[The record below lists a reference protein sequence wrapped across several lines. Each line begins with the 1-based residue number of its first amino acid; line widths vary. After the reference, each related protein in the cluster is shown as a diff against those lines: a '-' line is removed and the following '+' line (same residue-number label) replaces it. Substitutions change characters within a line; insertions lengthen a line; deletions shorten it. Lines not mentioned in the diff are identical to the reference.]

1 MKNQIKTIALFAA
14 FAAGFCFPQ
23 ASALSG
29 LTRYLIALMMFFSLL
44 NVRSV
49 RRPLRREHWLIFIC
63 NLLLGILPWAVFR
76 FAGMPIT
83 AEAAFFTGIT
93 PTATAAS
100 AVTIMLGG
108 RAEFVL
114 SSFLLTNLGMAALLP
129 WLIPLAVG
137 AETSGLFLHVIGSL
151 LFVMGI
157 PFAGVTLFRKFVK
170 NQEPFIRAS
179 VKCAFYIWVAAIF
192 LIIAKAADFL
202 YSGSRSARE
211 VCLIAAV
218 SLVLC
223 LLGFITGRII
233 GGKRLF
239 LESSQSLGQKNTTLT
254 IYLALTYA
262 SPAAALGPAFYVIWH
277 NSWNAYQLWKRTGH
291 LNRIRER
298 RLNKN
303 V

>member
-1 MKNQIKTIALFAA
+1 M
-14 FAAGFCFPQ
+14 
-23 ASALSG
+23 
-29 LTRYLIALMMFFSLL
+29 
-44 NVRSV
+44 
-49 RRPLRREHWLIFIC
+49 
-63 NLLLGILPWAVFR
+63 
-76 FAGMPIT
+76 
-83 AEAAFFTGIT
+83 
-93 PTATAAS
+93 
-100 AVTIMLGG
+100 
-108 RAEFVL
+108 
-114 SSFLLTNLGMAALLP
+114 
-129 WLIPLAVG
+129 
-137 AETSGLFLHVIGSL
+137 
-151 LFVMGI
+151 
-157 PFAGVTLFRKFVK
+157 
-170 NQEPFIRAS
+170 
-179 VKCAFYIWVAAIF
+179 
-192 LIIAKAADFL
+192 
-202 YSGSRSARE
+202 
-211 VCLIAAV
+211 CLIAAV